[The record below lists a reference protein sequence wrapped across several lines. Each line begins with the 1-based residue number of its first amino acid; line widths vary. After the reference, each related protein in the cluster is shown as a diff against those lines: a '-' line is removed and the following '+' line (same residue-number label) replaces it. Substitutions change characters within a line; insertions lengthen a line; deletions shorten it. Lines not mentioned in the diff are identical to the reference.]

1 MDQFPSDGGHAAGVL
16 KPLPALLR
24 NCFFGDFFF
33 FFLMRSSL
41 SYQMRKKLKTVKT
54 VRKGGSEKQGSE
66 ETGSQVKIASQWE

>member
-33 FFLMRSSL
+33 FFDAFLLVISNEE
-41 SYQMRKKLKTVKT
+41 KTKNC
-54 VRKGGSEKQGSE
+54 KNCE
-66 ETGSQVKIASQWE
+66 EGRQ